1 MVKPFHKHKNKNID
15 EITSEFH
22 QEWFHQL
29 GQECESM
36 NVEEWQGLESKPARI
51 HIMTP
56 WKNEI
61 ELSIQL
67 SFSIENI
74 IMNRFYSCM

>member
-36 NVEEWQGLESKPARI
+36 NVEEWQGLEDPNQPEFISWPPGKMRL
-51 HIMTP
+51 
-56 WKNEI
+56 NY
-61 ELSIQL
+61 
-67 SFSIENI
+67 
-74 IMNRFYSCM
+74 RFN

>member
-36 NVEEWQGLESKPARI
+36 NVEEWQGLEDPNQPGFISN
-51 HIMTP
+51 M
-56 WKNEI
+56 WC
-61 ELSIQL
+61 
-67 SFSIENI
+67 
-74 IMNRFYSCM
+74 Y

>member
-36 NVEEWQGLESKPARI
+36 NVEEWQGLEDPNQPEFISGRVDHAHCQLHTCQHCQPC
-51 HIMTP
+51 MTP
-56 WKNEI
+56 HA
-61 ELSIQL
+61 ST
-67 SFSIENI
+67 
-74 IMNRFYSCM
+74 